1 MEHTVNLA
9 GINEKRIIQPLIYNT
24 SSSGNP
30 TQYGISIIRYQITR
44 RQDLCNLL
52 NTFSYLV
59 QCTQRIVI
67 PNQTPYEPGG
77 QNVTGFSN
85 YPAFVSC
92 SISLNFPGSNSAIG
106 ELLSYAPRTIN
117 SSVVTAG
124 SNNNEQGSSS
134 SNQIATG
141 SSTSQTNSFGVSL
154 SLGDFGDI
162 PTGGVSFDYGH
173 TWGSENS
180 RSTSKGN
187 DSTTGSQRSH
197 TDSMSVK
204 DWACYTSLDQS
215 NSSITWNWA
224 QEFPWDIIKFR
235 NNAGAE
241 NITLPNY
248 VENLL
253 TDGTQAFPPSQL
265 SQFGIDFVMKA
276 TWIVEGNTQIT
287 ANHVFDYFTATH
299 NLDTGTNNDNYIW
312 ANIDNMESLP
322 FPGFEIDLC
331 LYGLD
336 PILNFGPDRNAIVGF
351 VSRNFM
357 QPAAPVSQENDV
369 IAGPS
374 KFLIVSS
381 ANNLMIQDITA
392 YSGNLTSSDVGAGFT
407 ATATELTAMLTP
419 NCTSLEMQIFFK
431 IIDVE
436 ENYRLYLK
444 HWKTGTTGVLLT
456 ITING
461 DSTNT
466 ICRYVDALE
475 AEGGDDNL
483 SVVSL
488 RNLSFGSVD
497 YHDYLQLGVNQ
508 ITIALTP
515 IGGNPVDCGYQIRAV
530 SIER

>member
-1 MEHTVNLA
+1 
-9 GINEKRIIQPLIYNT
+9 
-24 SSSGNP
+24 
-30 TQYGISIIRYQITR
+30 
-44 RQDLCNLL
+44 
-52 NTFSYLV
+52 
-59 QCTQRIVI
+59 
-67 PNQTPYEPGG
+67 
-77 QNVTGFSN
+77 
-85 YPAFVSC
+85 
-92 SISLNFPGSNSAIG
+92 
-106 ELLSYAPRTIN
+106 
-117 SSVVTAG
+117 
-124 SNNNEQGSSS
+124 
-134 SNQIATG
+134 
-141 SSTSQTNSFGVSL
+141 
-154 SLGDFGDI
+154 
-162 PTGGVSFDYGH
+162 
-173 TWGSENS
+173 
-180 RSTSKGN
+180 
-187 DSTTGSQRSH
+187 
-197 TDSMSVK
+197 MSVK